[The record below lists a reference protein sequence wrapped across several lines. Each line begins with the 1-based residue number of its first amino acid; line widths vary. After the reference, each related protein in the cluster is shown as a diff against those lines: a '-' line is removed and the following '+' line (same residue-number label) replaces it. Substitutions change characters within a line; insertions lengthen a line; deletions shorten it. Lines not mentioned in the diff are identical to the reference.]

1 MTIEER
7 PTTQPTVVLDPK
19 SIAIRP
25 DRRGGVMVRFR
36 DGTTLD
42 EVRLVEAFP
51 VMRRRKF
58 VVLYDRDGREIGILR
73 NPKELDPESAEVVR
87 TALDRS
93 YFLSR
98 IKSIE
103 RIEERYGVGTWHV
116 TTDRGPRVFEVRSR
130 SESVWWLGASRI
142 LIKDPDG
149 NRYEIRDLNKLD
161 ARSRMLAEL
170 HI

>member
-1 MTIEER
+1 MEER
-7 PTTQPTVVLDPK
+7 PTTQPTVVLDPT
-19 SIAIRP
+19 SIVIRP
-25 DRRGGVMVRFR
+25 DPRGGVMVRFR
-36 DGTTLD
+36 DGTTLE

-58 VVLYDRDGREIGILR
+58 VMLYDRDGGEIGILR
-73 NPKELDPESAEVVR
+73 NPKDLDPESAQVVS

-98 IKSIE
+98 IRSIE
-103 RIEERYGVGTWHV
+103 RIEERYGVATWHV
-116 TTDRGPRVFEVRSR
+116 TTDRGRRAFEVRSR

-161 ARSRMLAEL
+161 ARSRALAEL

>member
-1 MTIEER
+1 MSAREL
-7 PTTQPTVVLDPK
+7 PTSQPTVVLDPK
-19 SIAIRP
+19 AIVIRS
-25 DRRGGVMVRFR
+25 DRHGGVSVRLP
-36 DGTTLD
+36 DGTTLHQ
-42 EVRLVEAFP
+42 VRLVEAFP
-51 VMRRRKF
+51 VMRRRRF
-58 VVLYDRDGREIGILR
+58 VVLYDRHGQEIGILG
-73 NPKELDPESAEVVR
+73 KVKGLDPESEQVVR

-98 IKSIE
+98 ITAIE
-103 RIEERYGVGTWHV
+103 RIEERYGVATWHV

-161 ARSRMLAEL
+161 PRSRILAEL

>member
-1 MTIEER
+1 MSSREL
-7 PTTQPTVVLDPK
+7 PTSQPTVVLDPK
-19 SIAIRP
+19 AIVIRN
-25 DRRGGVMVRFR
+25 DRHGGVKVRLP
-36 DGTTLD
+36 DGTTLHQ
-42 EVRLVEAFP
+42 VRLVEAFP
-51 VMRRRKF
+51 VIRQRKF
-58 VVLYDRDGREIGILR
+58 VVLYDRGGREIGILR
-73 NPKELDPESAEVVR
+73 NPKDLDPESAEVVR

-103 RIEERYGVGTWHV
+103 RVEERYGVATWHV

-161 ARSRMLAEL
+161 PRSRTLAEL

>member
-1 MTIEER
+1 MRTE
-7 PTTQPTVVLDPK
+7 PAPASKPTVVLDPK
-19 SIAIRP
+19 AMVIRR
-25 DRRGGVMVRFR
+25 DRHGGVKVRLP
-36 DGTTLD
+36 DGATVHQ
-42 EVRLVEAFP
+42 VRLVEAFP
-51 VMRRRKF
+51 VTRRRRF
-58 VVLYDRDGREIGILR
+58 VVLHDRDGEEIGILQ
-73 NPKELDPESAEVVR
+73 NPKHLDPESAEVVR

-103 RIEERYGVGTWHV
+103 RVEERYGIATWHV

-130 SESVWWLGASRI
+130 SESVWWLGASHI

-161 ARSRMLAEL
+161 ARSRILAEL